1 MYKVI
6 IVEDEMLVR
15 IGLKSSVDWQRY
27 GMEVIADLPDG
38 QAAWEVYERERP
50 HLVITDIRMPRMD
63 GMELI
68 SRIREQD
75 KETRIVVL
83 SCLEEFDLA
92 RKAVALGVSNYIVKL
107 TMTEEEIGGVLEGV
121 GEELRQQERPA
132 ALEEPELSTANLA
145 LLKEKMLKDFLF
157 YGIFNADEFG
167 SFAKRHGLRLEPGRL
182 TAVVMELDRYP
193 QLREKFKDEQGHLI
207 QMTLMNLLGELTQGH
222 KRGEAFH
229 LDEKRYLLLFSFGDL
244 TSEQAI
250 QQELQV
256 VLNHIRETIR
266 TYFNGSA
273 SFGISTVQ
281 GGYRQLPKLY
291 AQAQQA
297 LEGKF
302 LAGIG
307 QLHWP
312 DRRPS
317 TQQVRQLLAELREH
331 EALLALLSP
340 MKRQEYESFI
350 DSLEHGLDGPRK
362 PLELA
367 LLQLTQW
374 LGTALYDDVPGEKA
388 LLVSITEQLE
398 QADTLPDLLGQVS
411 GYASEL
417 AEQSRSQLHMS
428 SEITKAIQYIKQHYM
443 HNISLQM
450 VADHVSLSLSY
461 LSNLFKKELQISFV
475 DYLNRYRIERAKE
488 LLTRTQLKSYDIAVQ
503 VGFSPE
509 YTYFSKVFKKV
520 TGLNPNE
527 YRRQWL
533 SGTGNAR

>member
-15 IGLKSSVDWQRY
+15 IGLKNSVDWSRY

-38 QAAWEVYERERP
+38 QAAWELYERERP
-50 HLVITDIRMPRMD
+50 DVIITDIRMPRMD

-68 SRIREQD
+68 AHIRKQD
-75 KETRIVVL
+75 KETRIIVL
-83 SCLEEFDLA
+83 SCMEEFDLA
-92 RKAVALGVSNYIVKL
+92 RKALALGVSNYIVKL
-107 TMTEEEIGGVLEGV
+107 TMTEEEIGGVLEEV
-121 GEELRQQERPA
+121 AAELRQQERPA
-132 ALEEPELSTANLA
+132 TAEEQELSTANLT
-145 LLKEKMLKDFLF
+145 LLKEKMLKDFMY
-157 YGIFNADEFG
+157 YGIFSSEEFG
-167 SFAKRHGLRLEPGRL
+167 AFVKRHGLRLEPSRL
-182 TAVVMELDRYP
+182 TAVIMEMDRYP
-193 QLREKFKDEQGHLI
+193 QLKAKFKDEQGHLI
-207 QMTLMNLLGELTQGH
+207 QMTLMNLLAELTQGH
-222 KRGEAFH
+222 KRGEVFH
-229 LDEKRYLLLFSFGDL
+229 LDEKHYLLLLSFGDL
-244 TSEQAI
+244 PSEQAI

-256 VLNHIRETIR
+256 VLHHIAATIR
-266 TYFNGSA
+266 TYFNGSV
-273 SFGISTVQ
+273 SFGISGVL

-302 LAGIG
+302 LTGIG

-312 DRRPS
+312 DRQPS
-317 TQQVRQLLAELREH
+317 AERVTDLLSELRMH
-331 EALLALLSP
+331 EPLLRLLSP
-340 MKRQEYESFI
+340 MKQQEYAHYI
-350 DSLEHGLDGPRK
+350 DSLEGGLEGPRK
-362 PLELA
+362 PLEIV

-374 LGTALYDDVPGEKA
+374 LGTALYDNVPGEKA

-398 QADTLPDLLGQVS
+398 QSDTLPDMLELIS

-417 AEQSRSQLHMS
+417 AEQSHSQLHMS
-428 SEITKAIQYIKQHYM
+428 GEITKAIQYIKQHYTQ
-443 HNISLQM
+443 NISLQM
-450 VADHVSLSLSY
+450 VADHVNLSVSY

-488 LLTRTQLKSYDIAVQ
+488 LLTGSQLKSYDIAVQ

-520 TGLNPNE
+520 TGLGPNE

-533 SGTGNAR
+533 SGTGSPR